1 MVGEIISEHRATSNR
16 NGGRHHRGFE
26 GDFPRNPQWYVQTA
40 CTEPDVPD
48 PTARWSRESTITTVI
63 IDLIT
68 GASTA
73 LLAYTAPVAL
83 VLMGRQS
90 SADPI
95 KAIPDQTGG
104 LQPTSAQQDPKD

>member
-1 MVGEIISEHRATSNR
+1 M
-16 NGGRHHRGFE
+16 
-26 GDFPRNPQWYVQTA
+26 QWYVQTA
-40 CTEPDVPD
+40 CTEPDAPD
-48 PTARWSRESTITTVI
+48 PTARWSHESTTTTV

-73 LLAYTAPVAL
+73 LLAYTGPVAL

-95 KAIPDQTGG
+95 KAIRD
-104 LQPTSAQQDPKD
+104 